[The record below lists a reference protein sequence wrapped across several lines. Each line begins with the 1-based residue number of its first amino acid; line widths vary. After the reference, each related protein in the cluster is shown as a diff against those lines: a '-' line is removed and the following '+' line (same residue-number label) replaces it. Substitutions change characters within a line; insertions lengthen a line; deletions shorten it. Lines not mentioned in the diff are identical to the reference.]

1 MKVNIV
7 SLVDPRRL
15 GGLESYVRLL
25 LNGLPSR
32 GVEVALN
39 GSFELADADIAVLW
53 NARLQ
58 RLLPLMTRRPFRK
71 VAELAATYLG
81 RSWALRHVGN
91 YDVQH
96 FVGTGWNLAG
106 FPMLSVAR
114 GRGKPFTCWPA
125 VHPGSW
131 GDSPLDIDFYRGCD
145 LVFCQSNYEAD
156 HLNRLGV
163 PKSLLLVMPC
173 GPEAIN
179 APREITKQQC
189 EAFRR
194 QHRLGECPVILFIGR
209 KSQDKGYH
217 RLREAVQILLN
228 EGVDVVLVAIGKD
241 VEPPYPLLPPNSV
254 CDLGAVDEDT
264 KQIALAT
271 CDIFALP
278 SRAESF
284 GIVYTEAWSYGKPV
298 LCGLAPASQELVTKH
313 DGGLI
318 TDGSPSDIAE
328 KLGILISDDS
338 KRNRLGG
345 NGLDAVR
352 RYYSPT
358 AVIQSHLNAWEDIKR
373 AQ

>member
-1 MKVNIV
+1 LKVNIV

-15 GGLESYVRLL
+15 GGLESYIRLL

-39 GSFELADADIAVLW
+39 GAFELEDSEIAVLW
-53 NARLQ
+53 NGRVK

-71 VAELAATYLG
+71 VAELVANHVG
-81 RSWALRHVGN
+81 RSWAIRHVDDF
-91 YDVQH
+91 DVHH

-106 FPMLSVAR
+106 FPMLSVAK

-163 PKSLLLVMPC
+163 PKSRLLVMPC
-173 GPEAIN
+173 GPEAVN
-179 APREITKQQC
+179 AQGEITKQQC

-194 QHRLGECPVILFIGR
+194 KHSFGERLVILFIGR

-217 RLREAVQILLN
+217 RLREAVKILLN
-228 EGVDVVLVAIGKD
+228 DGVDLVLVAIGKD
-241 VEPPYPLLPPNSV
+241 VEPPYPDLPPSSV
-254 CDLGAVDEDT
+254 CDLGVVDEDT
-264 KQIALAT
+264 KRIALST

-298 LCGLAPASQELVTKH
+298 LCGLAPASQELVAKH

-318 TDGSPSDIAE
+318 TDGSPSDIAG
-328 KLGILISDDS
+328 KLWTLISDHGRRKS
-338 KRNRLGG
+338 LGG

-352 RYYSPT
+352 RYYSAT
-358 AVIQSHLNAWEDIKR
+358 AVTQSHLNAWEDINR
-373 AQ
+373 N